1 MSQGPGGVPEGG
13 AAGGEGVTAMH
24 ALEGAHERAPPASV
38 ESLDMTVQPHE
49 PMPNVATN
57 EICFQTYD
65 VFIQEYPPYA
75 RIDKWI
81 VPSSAVLSHVMP
93 AIGGTVTRASA
104 SRR

>member
-1 MSQGPGGVPEGG
+1 MSQGPGAVPEAGG
-13 AAGGEGVTAMH
+13 AGGEGVTAMQ

-49 PMPNVATN
+49 PMPKVATN

-65 VFIQEYPPYA
+65 VLIQEYPPYA

-81 VPSSAVLSHVMP
+81 VPSSAILSQVMLP
-93 AIGGTVTRASA
+93 IGRAFTRASA
-104 SRR
+104 TRR